1 MTAMSKAFDGF
12 PDALTTRRGFDV
24 ASVCVLWNS
33 LYPEHPT
40 ARLSSVV
47 PNEIGR
53 V

>member
-1 MTAMSKAFDGF
+1 MSKAFDGF

-24 ASVCVLWNS
+24 ASGCVPWNS
-33 LYPEHPT
+33 LYPEHRT
-40 ARLSSVV
+40 ARFSSAV